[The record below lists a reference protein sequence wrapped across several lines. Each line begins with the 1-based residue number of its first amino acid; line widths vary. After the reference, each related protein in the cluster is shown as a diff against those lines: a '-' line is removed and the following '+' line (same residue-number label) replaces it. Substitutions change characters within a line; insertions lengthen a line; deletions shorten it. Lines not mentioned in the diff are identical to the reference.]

1 MTKKRIAELY
11 GFLSVASMKRLTD
24 DEKAAFIRLLRMMKP
39 VANEIQTAVNDA
51 VAKAREACE
60 SEQEVLALVN
70 KSMEDLANA
79 PTDLIVKTMTAD
91 MFNRLC
97 LSNDWTFAQIDE
109 LEQELVTS

>member
-24 DEKAAFIRLLRMMKP
+24 EEKVAFIRLLRMMKP
-39 VANEIQTAVNDA
+39 VANEFQTAVNDA
-51 VAKAREACE
+51 VQKARESCE
-60 SEQEVLALVN
+60 SEQEVLTLVN

-79 PTDLIVKTMTAD
+79 PTDIIVKTMSAET
-91 MFNRLC
+91 FNRLC

-109 LEQELVTS
+109 LEQEIVFS